1 MWRPLIKTNR
11 VMTELEYEDFPNEI
25 KVIVDSYDDNEN
37 LYEECARIKSE
48 LEQIGWSCDYGLSG
62 EVHDVK
68 QIQ

>member
-1 MWRPLIKTNR
+1 
-11 VMTELEYEDFPNEI
+11 MTELEYEDFPNEI

-48 LEQIGWSCDYGLSG
+48 LEQIGWTCDYGLSG
-62 EVHDVK
+62 EIYDVK